1 MSLEPF
7 IGLVI
12 AGALV
17 PIIAGAT
24 SRARRFVR
32 HGMRDGPLRRVLLTP
47 LGYSRKAKDEAAERA
62 VLDDYHLLVP
72 HQVRERDSASAS
84 ALPAQRL

>member
-1 MSLEPF
+1 MSVEPF

-17 PIIAGAT
+17 PLIAGLT

-32 HGMRDGPLRRVLLTP
+32 HRMSDGRLRRMLLTP
-47 LGYSRKAKDEAAERA
+47 LGYSRKAKNEAAQRA
-62 VLDDYHLLVP
+62 VLDDYHLLIP
-72 HQVRERDSASAS
+72 HQVGERDSAGAPS
-84 ALPAQRL
+84 LPTKRL

>member
-1 MSLEPF
+1 MSVQPF

-17 PIIAGAT
+17 PIIAGLT

-32 HGMRDGPLRRVLLTP
+32 HRMSDGRLRRILLTP
-47 LGYSRKAKDEAAERA
+47 LGYSRKARNEAAERA

-72 HQVRERDSASAS
+72 HQVSERDGASTP
-84 ALPAQRL
+84 ALPPQRL